1 MTQVTVKA
9 RKMAASV
16 CGLSNVLCGLTFV
29 NSLHERDNMENR
41 IVPYRVD
48 KANRRTGTR
57 VLWEDDE

>member
-1 MTQVTVKA
+1 
-9 RKMAASV
+9 MAASV

-29 NSLHERDNMENR
+29 NSLHERDDMENR
-41 IVPYRVD
+41 IVPYRVE